1 MDLALNDVH
10 VLVTGASGGIGLATC
25 RLYLTAETYSGVGLE
40 EQGAKITAH
49 YNTTSSTLDPL
60 VAEYGPTRVRTIQA
74 NLAQEEDAIR
84 MMNVKTEGFGAVQ
97 VLVVNHGYYPPNDVP
112 VSRMTLAQWN
122 STMNSNLTSSFL
134 VVREY
139 LRHLEDATAA
149 EKDKAAIVMIGST
162 AGKYGEF
169 GHADYSAA
177 KSGMMYGLLMTLKN
191 EIVKIAPKGRVNCIA
206 PGFHIKHGVD
216 ATHVGWVKTPMAA
229 HALENPEIV
238 YRALATM
245 PLKKVATP
253 GDVATQVVFVSSTA
267 VSGHVSGQVIMVE
280 GGMEGRLLNKPE
292 DIVL

>member
-25 RLYLTAETYSGVGLE
+25 RLYLK
-40 EQGAKITAH
+40 QGAKVTAH

-60 VAEYGPTRVRTIQA
+60 LAEYGPTRVRTIQA
-74 NLAQEEDAIR
+74 NLAQEEDVIR
-84 MMNVKTEGFGAVQ
+84 MMNVKTDGFGAVQ

-206 PGFHIKHGVD
+206 PG
-216 ATHVGWVKTPMAA
+216 WVKTPMAA
-229 HALENPEIV
+229 HALENSEIV

-253 GDVATQVVFVSSTA
+253 EDVATQVVFVSSTA

>member
-25 RLYLTAETYSGVGLE
+25 RLYLTDSEDGLE
-40 EQGAKITAH
+40 EQGAKVTAH

-60 VAEYGPTRVRTIQA
+60 LAEYGPTRVRTIQA
-74 NLAQEEDAIR
+74 NLAQEEDVIR
-84 MMNVKTEGFGAVQ
+84 MMNVKTDGFGAVQ

-206 PGFHIKHGVD
+206 PG
-216 ATHVGWVKTPMAA
+216 WVKTPMAA
-229 HALENPEIV
+229 HALENSEIV

-253 GDVATQVVFVSSTA
+253 EDVATQVVFVSSTA